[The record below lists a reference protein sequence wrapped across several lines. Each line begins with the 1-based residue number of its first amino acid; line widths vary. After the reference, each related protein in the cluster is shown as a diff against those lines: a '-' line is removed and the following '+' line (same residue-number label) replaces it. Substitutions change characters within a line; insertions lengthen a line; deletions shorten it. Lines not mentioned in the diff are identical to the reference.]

1 MFTRKLISTIS
12 VLAAIGLSAV
22 SFAMLDTDILI
33 QRALNSP
40 DFSVRYSGVN
50 AAMVELRLNG
60 VSIGTK
66 QVSPL
71 KPSGEASFT
80 LDLTALNDG
89 DNVIEVRLYD
99 KGGRLVGTQRMNVFA
114 DDGTPSPVKLH
125 GLRQGQTVQGSV
137 EIQAG
142 FGRELRSAYVSFFV
156 DEQFKAMTNTSPYS
170 FIWDTIGETNGWH
183 EVEAWVVDEKSTTFK
198 TRKIRVYVNNPGGR
212 TDRRVAPIVTN
223 AVPPQVPVTSS
234 GAIKSAT
241 GTVKSVPSI
250 KPVTAT
256 AKAVTPVNT
265 AIAPIKSAT
274 PAVKAAVPVA
284 TATAKAV
291 ASTAKTTVPVK
302 GAAPIVKAANTVKT
316 ASVPNLQIATNGIS
330 AITSASVGFKAASGG
345 TQTAGA
351 KLVTPK
357 VKSTNQINVS
367 NSITTA
373 KAVERIKIGYGT
385 KLPASGKYSI
395 NLDGKEV
402 KFDVQ
407 PWIDGGVPLS
417 PLRHLLEAK
426 SGKVDWEHLTKTF
439 FGEVDGKKVV
449 VKVGGRTA
457 TIDDLDVQLE
467 REAFIEQGRTIVPLS
482 FVSEL
487 LQVDVQ
493 YDPATGHVLIT
504 SVKKRS

>member
-1 MFTRKLISTIS
+1 MFTRKLISTLS
-12 VLAAIGLSAV
+12 VVAAIGLSAV
-22 SFAMLDTDILI
+22 SFGMLDTDILI

-40 DFSVRYSGVN
+40 DFSVKYSGAN

-66 QVSPL
+66 QTSPL
-71 KPSGEASFT
+71 KSSGEATFT

-99 KGGRLVGTQRMNVFA
+99 RGGRLVGTQRMNIFA
-114 DDGTPSPVKLH
+114 DDGTPSPVKLQ

-142 FGRELRSAYVSFFV
+142 FGKELRSAYVSFFV
-156 DEQFKAMTNTSPYS
+156 DEQFKAMTNTTPFS
-170 FIWDTIGETNGWH
+170 FIWDTIGEANGWH

-212 TDRRVAPIVTN
+212 TDRRVNQAVTN
-223 AVPPQVPVTSS
+223 MPVPVASS
-234 GAIKSAT
+234 S
-241 GTVKSVPSI
+241 TVKAASSTI
-250 KPVTAT
+250 KAPV
-256 AKAVTPVNT
+256 
-265 AIAPIKSAT
+265 
-274 PAVKAAVPVA
+274 VKAAVTTTKTAVA
-284 TATAKAV
+284 VKTAATTVKTVAPAITTAKAV
-291 ASTAKTTVPVK
+291 ATTVKSNVPVK
-302 GAAPIVKAANTVKT
+302 GTAPIVKAANSVKT
-316 ASVPNLQIATNGIS
+316 TSIPNLQVASNGVT
-330 AITSASVGFKAASGG
+330 AITSASVGLKSASAS

-357 VKSTNQINVS
+357 VKPTNQINVS
-367 NSITTA
+367 NSVTTA
-373 KAVERIKIGYGT
+373 KAIDRIKIGYGT
-385 KLPASGKYSI
+385 RLPASGKYSI
-395 NLDGKEV
+395 KLDGKAID
-402 KFDVQ
+402 FDVQ
-407 PWIDGGVPLS
+407 PWIEAGVPLS

-439 FGEVDGKKVV
+439 FGEVDGKKIV
-449 VKVGGRTA
+449 VKIGGRTA
-457 TIDDLDVQLE
+457 TIDDLAVQLE